1 MYICIMKKEYII
13 KVLQLFADYT
23 ISMLENTRSETMFN
37 YYFEIGAMINA
48 YAIIMCDVYLD

>member
-1 MYICIMKKEYII
+1 MKKEYII

>member
-1 MYICIMKKEYII
+1 MYICNMKKEYVR

-23 ISMLENTRSETMFN
+23 ISMLENTRSEAMFN

-48 YAIIMCDVYLD
+48 YAIIMADVYLD

>member
-1 MYICIMKKEYII
+1 MEKEYVR

-23 ISMLENTRSETMFN
+23 ISMLENTRSEAMFN

-48 YAIIMCDVYLD
+48 YAIIMADVYLD